1 MYSATDPAA
10 IGDLVRIATETGDN
24 ECLHRLWQ
32 AVMRLEQW
40 HFMSTPV
47 DEHAADMGNPQPV
60 VGSVPELPDK
70 PMLFA
75 FTDDKRAWRAMV
87 DNGAP
92 TTSDAIPTVA
102 MPLKRAAKYAY
113 DLQQSGVWGILFNQN
128 TGERGFYAPLANI
141 APMFEYHHGYVLP
154 GIEADRPAPDF
165 DSIAGAYKQTH
176 AQHALHAYL
185 RCLFHLKN
193 WFFVSDQSSPNAPML
208 WTFSGE
214 LAIVGFTN
222 PQRAAHAAEKM
233 GILDEEGCAN
243 VLEMTPQE
251 TKGIF
256 DAARQHGIHRIVFN
270 GSSEPMPFETEA
282 LQSVIE
288 TM

>member
-1 MYSATDPAA
+1 MFTATDPAE
-10 IGDLVRIATETGDN
+10 IGDLVKAATEIGDS
-24 ECLHRLWQ
+24 ESMHRLWQ
-32 AVMRLEQW
+32 AVMRLDQW

-47 DEHAADMGNPQPV
+47 DESAADMGNPRPV
-60 VGSVPELPDK
+60 VGTVPELPDK

-87 DNGAP
+87 DSGASA
-92 TTSDAIPTVA
+92 TGDTIPTVA
-102 MPLKRAAKYAY
+102 MPLRRAAKYAY
-113 DLQQSGVWGILFNQN
+113 DLQKSGVWGILFNLKI
-128 TGERGFYAPLANI
+128 GEQGFYAPLANI
-141 APMFEYHHGYVLP
+141 APMFEFHHGFVLP
-154 GIEADRPAPDF
+154 GIEEDRPAPDF

-185 RCLFHLKN
+185 RCLFHLEN

-208 WTFSGE
+208 WTFGGE

-243 VLEMTPQE
+243 VLEMTPKE
-251 TKGIF
+251 TTGLF
-256 DAARQHGIHRIVFN
+256 DVARQHGIHRIVFN
-270 GSSEPMPFETEA
+270 GNSEPMPFETEA